1 MGLLSLGTPL
11 DWADAKQLADY
22 VRSNGVQQFLSIF
35 YNLKDRQGEPLLW
48 GDEIEY
54 MVILLDE
61 ATQTAK
67 LSLRQSEI
75 LEKLNSVTDDIANDS
90 QSSYVKSQVPAFH
103 PEFGRYMIES
113 TPGVPYSAG
122 LKELLTVEVNMRLR
136 RNITKHHLP
145 PNHVPI
151 TLTSFPT
158 LGVNYPFLDPH
169 YNPDGDASRSL
180 FLPDQLINPHVRF
193 PTLAANIRKRR
204 GAKVAINV
212 PIFFDVNTPRPF
224 IDKTIPYDR
233 DLFDSDS
240 EAKNGA
246 AKPDHIYMDAMGFGM
261 GCSCLQLT
269 FQACS
274 VDEAFTVYDALAP
287 VAPIMLALT
296 AAAPVYRGYLA
307 DVDARWNVI
316 SAAVDDRTK
325 EERGEVP
332 LKHDKYRIPKSR
344 YDSIDSYLST
354 SKRNR
359 PEYNDN
365 DLPINED
372 VYNELL
378 AADIDTPLAKH
389 IAHLFIRDPLV
400 IFNELLNQDN
410 KTSSDHF
417 ENIQSTN
424 WQTLRFKPPPP
435 QSKIGWR
442 VEFRSMEVQ
451 LTDFE
456 NAAFSVFIVL
466 LTRAILSFDLNFY
479 MPISKVDVN
488 MQTAQKRDAARA
500 GKFFFRKNVFPKR
513 DKTEYKFD
521 SPRLG
526 SIKSLD
532 NLKNG
537 FGGGVN
543 EPDMN
548 GKRTT
553 SSDSLYS
560 NYNTAI
566 KPDEEMEEMSMDEI
580 INGKEDAS
588 FPGLMGLV
596 YAYLHSLN
604 VDIETK
610 CEIKKYLQFIKDRA
624 SGKYVTFATWIRDFM
639 RSHPDYKGDSVVTAK
654 MNYDFIIAADEIERG
669 VRHEPSLLPP
679 SYIGSDKLK
688 EPSVSDLCNSVSN
701 DPAPPK
707 RPTPT
712 DGLARLRGSN
722 LYTV

>member
-1 MGLLSLGTPL
+1 MKSVKIALS
-11 DWADAKQLADY
+11 
-22 VRSNGVQQFLSIF
+22 V
-35 YNLKDRQGEPLLW
+35 
-48 GDEIEY
+48 EY
-54 MVILLDE
+54 MVILLDNS
-61 ATQTAK
+61 TKTAK

-75 LEKLNSVTDDIANDS
+75 LDNLNNVTDDIVNDS
-90 QSSYVKSQVPAFH
+90 NSSIVSSQVPTFH

-145 PNHVPI
+145 PNHIPI

-169 YNPDGDASRSL
+169 YEPNGEASQSL
-180 FLPDQLINPHVRF
+180 FLPDELINPHVRF

-212 PIFFDVNTPRPF
+212 PIFFDENTPRPF

-233 DLFDSDS
+233 DLFPGDK
-240 EAKNGA
+240 EAKEGA

-269 FQACS
+269 FQACN
-274 VDEAFTVYDALAP
+274 VNEAFNVYDALAP

-296 AAAPVYRGYLA
+296 AAAPIYRGYLS

-325 EERGEVP
+325 EERGEEP
-332 LKHDKYRIPKSR
+332 LKNDKYRIPKSR

-354 SKRNR
+354 SPRNR

-365 DLPINED
+365 PLPMNKEVHKALIEAGI
-372 VYNELL
+372 EL
-378 AADIDTPLAKH
+378 PLANH
-389 IAHLFIRDPLV
+389 IAHLFIRDPIV
-400 IFNELLNQDN
+400 IFNELLKQDN
-410 KTSSDHF
+410 TKSSDHF

-488 MQTAQKRDAARA
+488 MQRSQKRDGSRQE
-500 GKFFFRKNVFPKR
+500 KFFFRKNLFPKR
-513 DKTEYKFD
+513 DRDIEKYRFD
-521 SPRLG
+521 SPRMEPMK
-526 SIKSLD
+526 KSFD
-532 NLKNG
+532 NFKEDSN
-537 FGGGVN
+537 
-543 EPDMN
+543 MN

-553 SSDSLYS
+553 SSESLAS
-560 NYNTAI
+560 NYNI
-566 KPDEEMEEMSMDEI
+566 NVEEEIDEMSMDEI
-580 INGKEDAS
+580 INGKDT

-610 CEIKKYLQFIKDRA
+610 CQIKKYLQFIKDRA
-624 SGKYVTFATWIRDFM
+624 SGKYITFATWTRNFM
-639 RSHPDYKGDSVVTAK
+639 RSHPDYKQDSVITSK

-669 VRHEPSLLPP
+669 IRTEPSLLPP

-688 EPSVSDLCNSVSN
+688 EPSVMDLSQGVASGAEP
-701 DPAPPK
+701 DK

-712 DGLARLRGSN
+712 DGLSRLKGSN

>member
-1 MGLLSLGTPL
+1 MRLVALFPLSGWLT
-11 DWADAKQLADY
+11 WYK
-22 VRSNGVQQFLSIF
+22 
-35 YNLKDRQGEPLLW
+35 
-48 GDEIEY
+48 IEY

-61 ATQTAK
+61 QSQSAK

-75 LEKLNSVTDDIANDS
+75 LENLNNVTQHIADD
-90 QSSYVKSQVPAFH
+90 SSSSFVKSQVPGFH

-145 PNHVPI
+145 PNHLPL

-169 YNPDGDASRSL
+169 YPPKGKVSGSL
-180 FLPDQLINPHVRF
+180 FLPDELINPHVRF
-193 PTLAANIRKRR
+193 PTLAGNIRKRR
-204 GAKVAINV
+204 GAKVEINV
-212 PIFFDVNTPRPF
+212 PIFFDTNTPRPF
-224 IDKTIPYDR
+224 IDKSIPYDR
-233 DLFDSDS
+233 NLFEGDN

-246 AKPDHIYMDAMGFGM
+246 AKPDHIYMDATGFGM

-274 VDEAFTVYDALAP
+274 VNEAFNVYDALAP

-325 EERGEVP
+325 EERGEEP

-365 DLPINED
+365 PLPMNKD
-372 VYNELL
+372 VYDELI
-378 AADIDTPLAKH
+378 AAGIETPLAKH
-389 IAHLFIRDPLV
+389 IAHLFIRDPLA
-400 IFNELLNQDN
+400 IFSELLQQDN
-410 KTSSDHF
+410 SKSSDHF
-417 ENIQSTN
+417 ENLQSTN

-435 QSKIGWR
+435 QSNIGWR

-488 MQTAQKRDAARA
+488 MQRAQERDAAKT
-500 GKFFFRKNVFPKR
+500 GKFYFRKNVFPKR
-513 DKTEYKFD
+513 DKTEYSFD

-526 SIKSLD
+526 PIKSFD
-532 NLKNG
+532 NVKGLK
-537 FGGGVN
+537 
-543 EPDMN
+543 EEESHLN
-548 GKRTT
+548 GKRTA

-560 NYNTAI
+560 NYNSSI
-566 KPDEEMEEMSMDEI
+566 NPDEEIEEMSMDDI
-580 INGKEDAS
+580 INGKEDSS

-610 CEIKKYLQFIKDRA
+610 CELKKYLQFIKDRA
-624 SGKYVTFATWIRDFM
+624 SGKYVTFATWIRNFM

-669 VRHEPSLLPP
+669 VRHEPTLLPP
-679 SYIGSDKLK
+679 TYIGSDKVK

-701 DPAPPK
+701 DPEPQK

-712 DGLARLRGSN
+712 DGLARLKGSN
-722 LYTV
+722 YYTV